1 VCVLG
6 GTTVLYK
13 RAVQPP
19 FEVAV
24 TPTGPPHLPLM
35 AGPTVVSNN
44 DIDILLKV
52 LNPGIYF

>member
-1 VCVLG
+1 
-6 GTTVLYK
+6 
-13 RAVQPP
+13 VQPP